1 MMDATV
7 VLLHGSGLGSWIWQE
22 CEPYFSFAS
31 LAVDVPSHKSTVT
44 IETCALE
51 TAQLINKSV
60 TGNIVLIL
68 HSLSGVL
75 VPELSKLLGNRL
87 KACVY
92 VGSVIPKPGRS
103 FAKTM
108 GFPASVLLP
117 VLFLLNPSGLKPS
130 EKMLRAELCND
141 LDAVKSK
148 AVVENFMPEFR
159 GLFLRPVGQY
169 PDTRSVYIKLS
180 NDKSVS
186 PALQDRSARN
196 LKNAEV
202 VEWASGH
209 LPMLSNPE
217 KFAALL
223 NSLVEDF

>member
-1 MMDATV
+1 
-7 VLLHGSGLGSWIWQE
+7 
-22 CEPYFSFAS
+22 
-31 LAVDVPSHKSTVT
+31 VDIPSRKSNVT

-51 TAQLINKSV
+51 TVQLIDKSV

-87 KACVY
+87 IGCIY
-92 VGSVIPKPGRS
+92 IGSVIPKPGRS

-108 GFPASVLLP
+108 GFPSNILLP
-117 VLFLLNPSGLKPS
+117 VLFYFNPLGLKPS
-130 EKMLRAELCND
+130 EKMIRAELCND
-141 LDAVKSK
+141 LDALKSK
-148 AVVENFMPEFR
+148 MVVKNFMPEFP

-169 PDTRSVYIKLS
+169 PDKRNVYIKLL

-186 PALQDRSARN
+186 PILQDRSAHN
-196 LKNAEV
+196 LMNSKV
-202 VEWASGH
+202 VEPASGH

-217 KFAALL
+217 TFAKHL